1 MIKIRAL
8 GARELKQ
15 LLTLLERFSET
26 EFEYSALQ
34 KFRQLYIPVQ
44 RISQWLPAHFQ
55 FLPAV
60 YVAVSQGKVLGL
72 IWLSQDGKK
81 KNRWKIDQLIIDP
94 DEFSYDVGTQLV
106 HFVINRY
113 GADGVQTFL
122 ALVDNRCDQALGLL
136 KSCGFRY
143 CTRLHTLVHESPG
156 TLLSLPEMKEAPIN
170 GLREASRTDRNKLQ
184 SLHSDTLPPE
194 VRLSL
199 EKVPADFCH
208 TPIQYLSDKLQGLF
222 FKRWVVEDTA
232 RDLLYGSLEI
242 VTANYTDFH
251 LQLWISP
258 GWRGGY
264 RDLLAFGLRQVLK
277 STQNAKV
284 YVQTYD
290 FNKDELETLS
300 ALQFSRTSVAEILVK
315 DYWIPL
321 EDKLLKPSSPILL
334 FTGKTSPA
342 CSR

>member
-15 LLTLLERFSET
+15 VLNLLERFSEK

-34 KFRQLYIPVQ
+34 KFRQLYIPIQ
-44 RISQWLPAHFQ
+44 RISQMLPAHFQ

-60 YVAVSQGKVLGL
+60 YVAVSRQKVLGL

-94 DEFSYDVGTQLV
+94 DEFSYDIGTQLV

-136 KSCGFRY
+136 RSCGFRQ
-143 CTRLHTLVHESPG
+143 CTRLHSFIHDSPATLD
-156 TLLSLPEMKEAPIN
+156 LLKENIN
-170 GLREASRTDRNKLQ
+170 GLREAGRSDRNKLQ
-184 SLHSDTLPPE
+184 ALHSDCLPPE

-199 EKVPADFCH
+199 EKVPADFTH
-208 TPIQYLSDKLQGLF
+208 TPVQYVMDKLQGIF

-232 RDLLYGSLEI
+232 RDVLLASLEI
-242 VTANYTDFH
+242 VTVNFRDFH
-251 LQLWISP
+251 LQLWVSP
-258 GWRGGY
+258 AWKTGY
-264 RDLLAFGLRQVLK
+264 EVFLHFAIRQVLK
-277 STQNAKV
+277 NTSTAKI
-284 YVQTYD
+284 YIQSYEFDKEETAL
-290 FNKDELETLS
+290 LEKTG
-300 ALQFSRTSVAEILVK
+300 FSRTAVIEVLVK

-321 EDKLLKPSSPILL
+321 EDKFLKPSSPILL

-342 CSR
+342 CLNE